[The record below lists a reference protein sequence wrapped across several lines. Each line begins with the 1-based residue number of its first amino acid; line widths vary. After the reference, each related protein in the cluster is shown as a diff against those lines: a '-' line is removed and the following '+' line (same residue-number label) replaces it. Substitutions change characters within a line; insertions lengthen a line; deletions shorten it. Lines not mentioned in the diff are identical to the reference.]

1 MKRKIT
7 ETFAR
12 ALRGEIAVPVTDVHF
27 HSDVHGRVYVCDH
40 SRCDS
45 VALTERELV

>member
-12 ALRGEIAVPVTDVHF
+12 ALRGEIAVPSDVHF
-27 HSDVHGRVYVCDH
+27 HSDAHGRVYVCDVA
-40 SRCDS
+40 RCDS
-45 VALTERELV
+45 AAVSERELG